1 MAEITPVEVDV
12 NTENLEEFEQLFH
25 GKAIAKP
32 AVEPEA
38 VNEETVD
45 ENDIDPVEDNADE
58 TEQELN
64 ETDPE
69 LEAEEPEDKD
79 TDEDDLLAKPK
90 SNKKS
95 AKDRIDELTAEK
107 YAERRLREDTERRL
121 ADLERQLREKT
132 QEPVAPVRRAPVDQD
147 LPTPDDMDAN
157 GNLLYPLGQYD
168 PDYIAD
174 YSKAVIR
181 KETAAAQEQLKQSAE
196 QAKQQ
201 EAEKAQIAA
210 WEGKLTKSNEAIPD
224 LIETIGTLQDHL
236 VGIEPNYGTY
246 LAQTIMSMD
255 NGPEVLYYLAN
266 HPQEVDKIVASGP
279 TGATLALGRLEA
291 RIQSA
296 LTKKAA
302 TPTPRVT
309 AVSPPPVTTRGNGP
323 ARSAIRPDTDN
334 LNEFEEL
341 FYKRK

>member
-1 MAEITPVEVDV
+1 MAENTPVEVDV
-12 NTENLEEFEQLFH
+12 NTATLEEFEALFH
-25 GKAIAKP
+25 GKAVAKP

-38 VNEETVD
+38 VDEEVVD
-45 ENDIDPVEDNADE
+45 EIDVDDVEDNADE
-58 TEQELN
+58 TKQTE

-69 LEAEEPEDKD
+69 LEAEDPED
-79 TDEDDLLAKPK
+79 EQEEDLLAKPK

-121 ADLERQLREKT
+121 ADLERQLREKVKET
-132 QEPVAPVRRAPVDQD
+132 AAPVQRRAPVDQD

-157 GNLLYPLGQYD
+157 GNLMYPLGQYD

-174 YSKAVIR
+174 YSKAVIH
-181 KETAAAQEQLKQSAE
+181 KETAVAQEQLKQSAE

-210 WEGKLTKSNEAIPD
+210 WEGKLTKSNETIPD
-224 LIETIGTLQDHL
+224 LIETIGTLQEHL

-291 RIQSA
+291 RIQTA
-296 LTKKAA
+296 LTKKV

-309 AVSPPPVTTRGNGP
+309 AAAVPPIATRGTGA

-341 FYKRK
+341 FYKKK